1 MVSLK
6 VNILGMGKRNAVG
19 VDRRNAVGVERRNAV
34 GVEAS
39 TSPGLIIRQLP
50 KITTVCEFVP
60 ELD

>member
-19 VDRRNAVGVERRNAV
+19 VDRRNAV